1 MDEVQSI
8 IRKTLPSEI
17 RTKIELVEEVFN
29 QLFKIYYITY
39 GEFNKR
45 FPVEGFKCDEQ
56 ALLSLESKHYELGL
70 AGKDTKDFGVSVISL
85 MATITD
91 IFTGGY
97 RFAVSLQSVAD
108 NPELEK
114 DKFENRRIEGVE
126 LIYYASHKKKSKKV
140 VDNENK

>member
-1 MDEVQSI
+1 MNQDGDQ
-8 IRKTLPSEI
+8 RTLSVELI
-17 RTKIELVEEVFN
+17 TKIKLVEEVFN
-29 QLFKIYYITY
+29 QLFKIYHITY

-56 ALLSLESKHYELGL
+56 ALLSLEKKHYELGL

-97 RFAVSLQSVAD
+97 RFSVSLQSMSD
-108 NPELEK
+108 NSKLTK
-114 DKFENRRIEGVE
+114 GNFEDRRIEGVE
-126 LIYYASHKKKSKKV
+126 LAYYPPPRKLKKV
-140 VDNENK
+140 VDKGK